1 MKFNCA
7 YDELVEVHKLIP
19 NPKNPNKHSKEQ
31 IERLSKI
38 IDYQGQRSPIVVSN
52 QTGFITKGHGR
63 LEAMKFLNWE
73 KVAVDFQDYENE
85 AQEYADIVADNAIAE
100 WSNLD
105 LAQINMDIVDFGP
118 ELDLDNLG
126 LKEFFIDPSEAE
138 LPDLNSSDPDC
149 QQVTFTLSNEQ
160 KDFLDEAMKKA
171 TKELDCSDEINQ
183 NKNGNILGA
192 ILRFYVQS

>member
-7 YDELVEVHKLIP
+7 YDELIEVHKLIP

-63 LEAMKFLNWE
+63 LEAMMLLNWE

-100 WSNLD
+100 WSELNLS
-105 LAQINMDIVDFGP
+105 QINIDIVDFGP
-118 ELDLDNLG
+118 ELDIENLG
-126 LKEFFIDPSEAE
+126 LKKFTIDVAE
-138 LPDLNSSDPDC
+138 KDEETEETEIKFEYKIEVDCGDEEQQNYLFGELNDRGFK
-149 QQVTFTLSNEQ
+149 VRVL
-160 KDFLDEAMKKA
+160 L
-171 TKELDCSDEINQ
+171 
-183 NKNGNILGA
+183 
-192 ILRFYVQS
+192 